1 MCARFLFPLC
11 APGAFR
17 KFCAALNVEGL
28 RHRAAKLKID
38 LRNHNPG
45 GVFALQKRILLVV
58 TLVIVSFATPHAQQ
72 VANPNFNPQIGK
84 PEFPADR
91 GPVVMLDEAHFN
103 FHTVEGRYKPFAE
116 LLRRDGYR
124 VLPFRDKFSRD
135 SLKGLQ
141 ILVIANALAERNQQD
156 WSLPNP
162 SAFTDEEIKA
172 VEQWVRGGGS
182 LMLIADHMP
191 MAGAAEK
198 LGEAFGARWNNG
210 FAMIENARGPM
221 IFNRSDGSLASH
233 PITDGRRADE
243 RIDEVTTFTGSAFQV
258 GKDAHPLIVFGS
270 DVISLMPTVAW
281 EFKPD
286 TPRVSV
292 KGWCQGAALKYGKGR
307 VALFG
312 EAAMFSAQLGGAN
325 RQPIGMNAP
334 VAKQNYKLLLN
345 TLHWLSGLMRE

>member
-1 MCARFLFPLC
+1 M
-11 APGAFR
+11 
-17 KFCAALNVEGL
+17 
-28 RHRAAKLKID
+28 
-38 LRNHNPG
+38 
-45 GVFALQKRILLVV
+45 QKRILLVV
-58 TLVIVSFATPHAQQ
+58 TLVIASFATLRAQQ
-72 VANPNFNPQIGK
+72 VADPNFNPRIDHPQYTANG
-84 PEFPADR
+84 
-91 GPVVMLDEAHFN
+91 GPTVMLDEAHFN

-172 VEQWVRGGGS
+172 VEQWVKGGGS

-191 MAGAAEK
+191 MSGAAEK
-198 LGEAFGARWNNG
+198 LGAAFGARWNNG

-221 IFNRSDGSLASH
+221 IFKRSDGSLASH
-233 PITDGRRADE
+233 PITDGRTIDE
-243 RIDEVTTFTGSAFQV
+243 RIDEAATFTGSAFQV
-258 GKDAHPLIVFGS
+258 GREARPLFVFGN
-270 DVISLMPTVAW
+270 DVISLMPVVAW

-292 KGWCQGAALKYGKGR
+292 KGWCQGAALRHGKGR

-312 EAAMFSAQLGGAN
+312 EAAMFSAQLAGAN
-325 RQPIGMNAP
+325 AQPVGMNAP
-334 VAKQNYKLLLN
+334 VARQNYQLLLN
-345 TLHWLSGLMRE
+345 TLHWLSGLMKE